1 MSLKRWSFET
11 KYGDEMEL
19 IVFDSG
25 AVRLKH
31 GRLMAN
37 GDNIEVEEYSDH
49 KNVILWVGD
58 EHIVSS
64 VNVEKYVGRRLE
76 VECARMQS
84 SFGL

>member
-25 AVRLKH
+25 TVRLKH
-31 GRLMAN
+31 GGLMAS
-37 GDNIEVEEYSDH
+37 GDDIEVKEYSDH
-49 KNVILWVGD
+49 KKVILWAGD
-58 EHIVSS
+58 DHISSS

-76 VECARMQS
+76 IECGRMQS